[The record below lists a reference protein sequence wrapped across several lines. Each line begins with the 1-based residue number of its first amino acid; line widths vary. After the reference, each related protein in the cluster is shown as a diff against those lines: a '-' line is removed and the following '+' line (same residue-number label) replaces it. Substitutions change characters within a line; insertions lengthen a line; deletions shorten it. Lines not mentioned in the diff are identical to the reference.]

1 MVKSLDK
8 TIFGTRAVEFTSD
21 YSLEESVERL
31 AGIVKRSV
39 FSALTR
45 QELVGKVSSDRVSL
59 QRVIPFF
66 GNSFKPFFI
75 GTFHI
80 KEGKIV
86 LRGNFTIHRLVK
98 AFLALWFGFCILW
111 TFISIGAYLGE
122 RPRSSLM
129 SFAGLGMLLAGF
141 GIVRFGQLISHGDMA
156 WISKRISEA
165 LFHGVE
171 AESISTTQESR
182 SWLGRN
188 WKWLIPVGFSSLVI
202 LALVIVTFVIGFIK
216 STDVYA
222 DALAAAKSK
231 PEVIAVIGEPIKE
244 GLFVTGSVS
253 VSGSSGNAD
262 LVIPIS
268 GPKGKAVVYVVAT
281 KSAGKWKYST
291 LEVVIDKTSE
301 RINLL
306 IGK

>member
-1 MVKSLDK
+1 MYLVKRS
-8 TIFGTRAVEFTSD
+8 GTSVVEFTSD
-21 YSLEESVERL
+21 YSLEESVKRL
-31 AGIVKRSV
+31 AGIVKKSV

-75 GTFHI
+75 GTFQI
-80 KEGKIV
+80 KEGKVI
-86 LRGNFTIHRLVK
+86 LSGNFTINRFVK
-98 AFLALWFGFCILW
+98 SFLALWFGFCILW
-111 TFISIGAYLGE
+111 TLIAISTFFGE
-122 RPRSSLM
+122 KPESGLM

-141 GIVRFGQLISHGDMA
+141 GIVRFGQWISRGDIA

-165 LFHGVE
+165 LSHGFE
-171 AESISTTQESR
+171 IESITKTQEDK
-182 SWLGRN
+182 SWLRRN
-188 WKWLIPVGFSSLVI
+188 WKWLVPVGFC
-202 LALVIVTFVIGFIK
+202 ALVIFALIIITLITGLIK

-231 PEVIAVIGEPIKE
+231 PEVITVIGEPIKE
-244 GLFVTGSVS
+244 GLFVTGSIS

-262 LVIPIS
+262 LTIPIS
-268 GPKGKAVVYVVAT
+268 GPKGKAVVYVVAS
-281 KSAGKWKYST
+281 KSAGKWEYSI
-291 LEVVIDKTSE
+291 LEVAIDKNGK

-306 IGK
+306 MGK